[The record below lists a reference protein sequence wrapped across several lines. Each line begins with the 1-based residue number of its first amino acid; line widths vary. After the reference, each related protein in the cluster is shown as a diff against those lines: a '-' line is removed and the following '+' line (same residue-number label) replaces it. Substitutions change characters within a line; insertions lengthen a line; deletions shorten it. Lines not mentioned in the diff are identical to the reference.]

1 MCMASGK
8 GKKRQRVLAASGQV
22 TWKPRNVGVQDEKV
36 HSPPQ
41 VLRRY
46 TAATCA
52 VAVAKPDDPFLES
65 IHKISTRP
73 KAKFYCSLM
82 ATDQHSVNVLL
93 SKWVVMRQSEVGSN
107 NLFHAASFCTQHK
120 TGAVVEV
127 VTEFLGL
134 LSQSFCLAACVSNG
148 EFMDDVLANAR
159 KHLEK

>member
-1 MCMASGK
+1 MY
-8 GKKRQRVLAASGQV
+8 R
-22 TWKPRNVGVQDEKV
+22 
-36 HSPPQ
+36 PPQ

-46 TAATCA
+46 AAATCA
-52 VAVAKPDDPFLES
+52 VAVRKPDDPS
-65 IHKISTRP
+65 GIDPQDSARP
-73 KAKFYCSLM
+73 KAKFCGSLM
-82 ATDQHSVNVLL
+82 ATDQHAVNVLL